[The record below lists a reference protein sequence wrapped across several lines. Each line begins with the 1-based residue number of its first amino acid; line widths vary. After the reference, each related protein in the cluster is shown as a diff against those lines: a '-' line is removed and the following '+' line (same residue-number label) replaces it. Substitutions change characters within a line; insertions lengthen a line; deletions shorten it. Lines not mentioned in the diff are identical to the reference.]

1 MREGD
6 VLARIGGDVF
16 GVIVR
21 LTDGP
26 GDALNVASLIQEALS
41 HPFRVNGRELI
52 VRATIG
58 IATPH
63 ADGVSSEE
71 LIGNAEFAV
80 TRAKRQGRRVEI
92 YHPADATA
100 ARRRFTLETELRQAN
115 EREDRKSEEH
125 TSELQSLMRIS
136 YAVFCLKKKKPM
148 NSRNIN

>member
-41 HPFRVNGRELI
+41 HPFRVNGRALI
-52 VRATIG
+52 VLATIG

-63 ADGVSSEE
+63 ADGVSSAE
-71 LIGNAEFAV
+71 LIGIAEFAV
-80 TRAKRQGRRVEI
+80 TRAKHHGPRAIGRASCRERV
-92 YHPADATA
+92 
-100 ARRRFTLETELRQAN
+100 
-115 EREDRKSEEH
+115 
-125 TSELQSLMRIS
+125 LQ
-136 YAVFCLKKKKPM
+136 YV
-148 NSRNIN
+148 